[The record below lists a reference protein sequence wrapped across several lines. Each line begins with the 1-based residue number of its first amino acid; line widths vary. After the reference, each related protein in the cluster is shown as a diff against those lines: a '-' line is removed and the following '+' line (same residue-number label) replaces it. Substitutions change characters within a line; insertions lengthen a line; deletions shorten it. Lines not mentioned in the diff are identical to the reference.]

1 MARTFGKHSRRRE
14 PEIPTASFAD
24 IAFLLIIFFILA
36 SALAITQGFVAE
48 IPEGEKSQ
56 AEQEKTT
63 TVRLSDGKITLNDEA
78 LTLDGLR
85 ARLAEMDLRGKRG
98 NDKIV
103 LFEQAGE
110 DDWQAFYE
118 VWAAVSS
125 AGGEVVIVLEE
136 GEQGK

>member
-1 MARTFGKHSRRRE
+1 MARTSAKRRRRRAA
-14 PEIPTASFAD
+14 EIPTSSFAD

-36 SALAITQGFVAE
+36 SALAVTQGFVAK

-56 AEQEKTT
+56 AKQEKTT
-63 TVRLSDGKITLNDEA
+63 TVRLSNGKITLNDDE
-78 LTLDGLR
+78 LTLDDLR
-85 ARLAEMDLRGKRG
+85 ARLAEMELASKTG
-98 NDKIV
+98 NDRIV
-103 LFEQAGE
+103 LFEQSGE

-136 GEQGK
+136 GEQAR

>member
-1 MARTFGKHSRRRE
+1 MARTFGKHRRRRE

-36 SALAITQGFVAE
+36 SVLAVTQGFVAE

-56 AEQEKTT
+56 EKQEKTT
-63 TVRLSDGKITLNDEA
+63 TVRLSDGKVTLNDDE

-85 ARLAEMDLRGKRG
+85 ARLAEMDLANQKG
-98 NDKIV
+98 NDRIV
-103 LFEQAGE
+103 LFEQAGA

-118 VWAAVSS
+118 VWAAVNS

-136 GEQGK
+136 GEQEK